1 MPQRPHWTCFSARC
15 ARRLSAQLLGILLCS
30 MLAVGPSSPAQA
42 QSDDTVTIEA
52 LADPSPVGTEERI
65 TLTLRVEGASPS
77 EIETPDPPLTRG
89 LALQQSTP
97 STQRDVSFSNG
108 ELTRSVT
115 YQWTYEPV
123 RAGTARFFPVKVVV
137 RDTPYETEP
146 IDVEVVPQSQRGTRS
161 SSSPRSGT
169 SRSSQAPSSP
179 SDESS
184 LVVGRDLFIR
194 AHPETQRVYQNEQV
208 IVAYHLYFRGGIQLR
223 HSRLANAWDATGFWR
238 EELDVESRPIPQ
250 PTTLN
255 GRSYQTIVLK
265 RVALFPTRAGALRVD
280 PLEIETEARAAQRF
294 GRNDPFYSPQ
304 GPYRPTSLESDSL
317 VIQAEPLPD
326 GAPDSFNGAVG
337 DFQLSAQ
344 VDSTDVQVGRP
355 VRLRVRIGGIGNIA
369 TLQPPAIELPEAIE
383 MYDPKESTSINRE
396 GTQIR
401 GTKTFTYVLIPQSNG
416 TYTLPPVRFAYFDPE
431 QGRYRTRRS
440 VPVNLRVTGRPPAT
454 ASSATGG
461 GLPVNDVAPIMTE
474 ASTWTRADANALYR
488 SPWPYAA
495 LLAPLLVLGGVAAT
509 KRIATTRDEEANDT
523 ADRSDAHLER
533 ARHYRHEQRPEAC
546 YDAVEQAVLH
556 FISDRLDVAASGLT
570 RAQLDDLLA
579 RRDVPSRAR
588 AALFELLD
596 VCDQARYSP
605 ARPSEQA
612 MQGAIGR
619 AEQLIDFLASK
630 LS

>member
-1 MPQRPHWTCFSARC
+1 MPPVQYPHRT
-15 ARRLSAQLLGILLCS
+15 RLFFCCVRLLGALLLCTACTATLPMS
-30 MLAVGPSSPAQA
+30 AQA
-42 QSDDTVTIEA
+42 QSGGTVTIEA
-52 LADPSPVGTEERI
+52 MADPSPVGTEERV
-65 TLTLRVEGASPS
+65 TLTIRVEGASPS

-123 RAGTARFFPVKVVV
+123 RAGTARFFPVEVMV
-137 RDTPYETEP
+137 RGTGYETEH
-146 IDVEVVPQSQRGTRS
+146 IDVEVIPQSQRGARSPTTPQSGTSPRSQGS
-161 SSSPRSGT
+161 SSS
-169 SRSSQAPSSP
+169 
-179 SDESS
+179 SDESA
-184 LVVGRDLFIR
+184 LVSGRDLFIR
-194 AHPETQRVYQNEQV
+194 AHPETRRVYQNEQL
-208 IVAYHLYFRGGIQLR
+208 IVAYHLYFQGGVQLR

-265 RVALFPTRAGALRVD
+265 RVALFPTRSGSLQVD
-280 PLEIETEARAAQRF
+280 PLAIETEARAARRF

-304 GPYRPTSLESDSL
+304 GPYKPISLASDSL
-317 VIQAEPLPD
+317 VIQAQPLPD
-326 GAPDSFNGAVG
+326 GAPSSFNGAVG
-337 DFQLSAQ
+337 DFRLRTG

-355 VRLRVRIGGIGNIA
+355 VRLRVRVEGAGNIA
-369 TLQPPAIELPEAIE
+369 TLQPPAIDRPEAFE
-383 MYDPKESTSINRE
+383 MYDPKESTSIDRD
-396 GTQIR
+396 GARIR

-416 TYTLPPVRFAYFDPE
+416 TYTVPPVQFSHFDPE
-431 QGRYRTRRS
+431 QRRYRTQRGA
-440 VPVNLRVTGRPPAT
+440 PVTLRVTGSPPAT
-454 ASSATGG
+454 ASSATGN

-474 ASTWTRADANALYR
+474 ASTWTRPGAHALYR

-509 KRIATTRDEEANDT
+509 QRIAAAKDEKPDESEEGGT
-523 ADRSDAHLER
+523 AHLER
-533 ARHYRHEQRPEAC
+533 ARRHLHQQQPEAC

-556 FISDRLDVAASGLT
+556 FIGNRLDVAASGLT
-570 RAQLDDLLA
+570 RDQLDDLLA
-579 RRDVPSRAR
+579 RHAVPPRAR
-588 AALFELLD
+588 EALFELLD

-605 ARPSEQA
+605 ARTSEKA
-612 MQGAIGR
+612 MQSAIGR

-630 LS
+630 LP